1 MFRALLNIANL
12 QMEADM
18 TRYEMQT
25 FVQDQTNKGLERND
39 AIRNLAF
46 HLDEDDPGD
55 FAEMWFQQKIS
66 GE

>member
-1 MFRALLNIANL
+1 
-12 QMEADM
+12 MEADM
-18 TRYEMQT
+18 TRHEMQA
-25 FVQDQTNKGLERND
+25 FVQDQINKGLERTE

-55 FAEMWFQQKIS
+55 FAEIWFQQKIS